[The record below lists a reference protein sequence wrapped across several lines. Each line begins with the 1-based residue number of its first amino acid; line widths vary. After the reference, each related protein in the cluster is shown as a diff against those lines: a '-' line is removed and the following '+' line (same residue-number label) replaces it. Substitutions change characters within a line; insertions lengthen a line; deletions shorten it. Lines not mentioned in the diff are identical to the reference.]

1 MPSGITR
8 TSSPTAI
15 STAPRE
21 QRTTNSFGLSRVTF
35 ATVGSS
41 PRGLKAAVLAC
52 STNAFSRDVENAAVP
67 LSNVALADPLSL
79 PQTKRLEAV
88 NTKRAAP
95 ARICTLPAGEV
106 SSLSPANT
114 VAPTV
119 TATVPRCALSADTTV
134 PEPKPELP
142 KVGLASKLID
152 TKIDKAADAVPRVRG
167 IFVSMR
173 ATFRIP
179 STPNGVHPETPA
191 K

>member
-1 MPSGITR
+1 MR
-8 TSSPTAI
+8 TSSSTAI

-21 QRTTNSFGLSRVTF
+21 QRTTNSFGLSKVTF

-41 PRGLKAAVLAC
+41 PRGLKAALLAC

-67 LSNVALADPLSL
+67 PSNVAPADPFSP

-88 NTKRAAP
+88 NTKRAATS
-95 ARICTLPAGEV
+95 RICMLPVGEV

-119 TATVPRCALSADTTV
+119 TATVPRCALSADNTD
-134 PEPKPELP
+134 PEPKSELP

-152 TKIDKAADAVPRVRG
+152 NKIDKATDTLPRLRG
-167 IFVSMR
+167 ILVSR
-173 ATFRIP
+173 RTI
-179 STPNGVHPETPA
+179 SE
-191 K
+191 